1 MTNQQRIGYLVRTL
15 REKRGMTQNNF
26 ARQLNTSQSA
36 VARMEAGGQNF
47 TTKELEK
54 ISNVLH
60 SKLLTLNESVDF
72 RIEGGRKLHG
82 TVTVNYSK
90 NGAMGLIC
98 ASLLNRSTTT
108 LHNIPK
114 IEEVN
119 RLIEILEALGVS
131 VSWVNERSLEIT
143 PPKKFNQSG
152 LLDKAVGQIRSS
164 LMLWWPLLHFI
175 KNFKFAHS
183 GGCKMGER
191 TIEAHR
197 NGLEE

>member
-54 ISNVLH
+54 ISNALG

-98 ASLLNRSTTT
+98 ASLLNRSTTI

-119 RLIEILEALGVS
+119 RLVEILEALGVK
-131 VSWVNERSLEIT
+131 VAWVNERSLEIM
-143 PPKKFNQSG
+143 PPKKFKKKG
-152 LLDKAVGQIRSS
+152 LLTRSVGEIRSS
-164 LMLWWPLLHFI
+164 LMLIGPLLRFI
-175 KNFKFAHS
+175 NDFKFAHS
-183 GGCKMGER
+183 GGCQMGER

-197 NGLEE
+197 NG